1 MKRIMQI
8 LMLSCKKATEL
19 IEKRSLVK
27 LSFKEKV
34 QLRMH
39 KSMCDACTAYEKQS
53 KKIDELLH
61 HHIHDTGMEHTV
73 VLKNESL
80 KEKIINNIPSS

>member
-1 MKRIMQI
+1 
-8 LMLSCKKATEL
+8 MLSCKKATAL
-19 IEKRSLVK
+19 IEKSSLVS

-34 QLRMH
+34 QLRLH

-61 HHIHDTGMEHTV
+61 NHVHDTGMEHTV
-73 VLKNESL
+73 ILKNEPL
-80 KEKIINNIPSS
+80 KEQIINNIPNS